1 MQGKVNPCPCVKFPF
16 LEKRLVQT
24 VSSDYGASG
33 PATVVTTS
41 RASSTVED
49 ARTAA
54 QTVFT
59 VKTVINRYC
68 LNHKLKASTVTW

>member
-1 MQGKVNPCPCVKFPF
+1 MSQN
-16 LEKRLVQT
+16 RLVQT

-41 RASSTVED
+41 RASPTVED

-54 QTVFT
+54 HTVFT
-59 VKTVINRYC
+59 VKTVINRHC
-68 LNHKLKASTVTW
+68 LNHKLKEEHVQSRGSCVIHGAN